1 MPIKKEKIKEKRKT
15 NLNFQISEILRSK
28 LHKMLKGKYTS
39 RQKLIGC
46 DIEHLKRWIEYRFD
60 EYMTWDNL
68 GKYWHID
75 HILPI
80 NKFNF
85 TNLNEQQICF
95 HWTNLQPLKASEN
108 IKKSKSITKL
118 YKKLKFIN
126 LKLWKIEDDIR
137 DCERK
142 KNFGDKF
149 IKLARAVYFT
159 NDERSLVKNKINKL
173 TKSNISEVKSY
184 KKY

>member
-1 MPIKKEKIKEKRKT
+1 MKITKKIYSELSAGELFDKISILEIKKNKIKD
-15 NLNFQISEILRSK
+15 
-28 LHKMLKGKYTS
+28 KGKRNIVIKELS
-39 RQKLIGC
+39 S
-46 DIEHLKRWIEYRFD
+46 
-60 EYMTWDNL
+60 
-68 GKYWHID
+68 
-75 HILPI
+75 
-80 NKFNF
+80 
-85 TNLNEQQICF
+85 
-95 HWTNLQPLKASEN
+95 LQETASEN

-118 YKKLKFIN
+118 YKNLKFVN

-142 KNFGDKF
+142 RNFGDKF

>member
-1 MPIKKEKIKEKRKT
+1 MKITKKIYSELSAGELFDKISILEIKKNKIKDKDKK
-15 NLNFQISEILRSK
+15 NIV
-28 LHKMLKGKYTS
+28 LKELS
-39 RQKLIGC
+39 S
-46 DIEHLKRWIEYRFD
+46 
-60 EYMTWDNL
+60 
-68 GKYWHID
+68 
-75 HILPI
+75 
-80 NKFNF
+80 
-85 TNLNEQQICF
+85 
-95 HWTNLQPLKASEN
+95 LQETASEN
-108 IKKSKSITKL
+108 IKKSKLITKL

-142 KNFGDKF
+142 RNFGDKF

-173 TKSNISEVKSY
+173 TKSNISEIKSY

>member
-1 MPIKKEKIKEKRKT
+1 MKITKKIYSEISAGELFDKISILEIKKNKIKD
-15 NLNFQISEILRSK
+15 
-28 LHKMLKGKYTS
+28 KGK
-39 RQKLIGC
+39 RNIV
-46 DIEHLKRWIEYRFD
+46 LKE
-60 EYMTWDNL
+60 L
-68 GKYWHID
+68 SS
-75 HILPI
+75 
-80 NKFNF
+80 
-85 TNLNEQQICF
+85 
-95 HWTNLQPLKASEN
+95 LQETASEN

-142 KNFGDKF
+142 RNFGDKF

>member
-1 MPIKKEKIKEKRKT
+1 MKITKKIYSEISAGELFDKISILEIKKNKIKDKNKR
-15 NLNFQISEILRSK
+15 NIV
-28 LHKMLKGKYTS
+28 LKELS
-39 RQKLIGC
+39 S
-46 DIEHLKRWIEYRFD
+46 
-60 EYMTWDNL
+60 
-68 GKYWHID
+68 
-75 HILPI
+75 
-80 NKFNF
+80 
-85 TNLNEQQICF
+85 
-95 HWTNLQPLKASEN
+95 LQETASEN
-108 IKKSKSITKL
+108 IEKSKSIIKL

-142 KNFGDKF
+142 NNFESKF

-159 NDERSLVKNKINKL
+159 NDERSHVKNKINSL

>member
-1 MPIKKEKIKEKRKT
+1 MKITKKIYSELSAGELFDKISILEIKKNKIKD
-15 NLNFQISEILRSK
+15 
-28 LHKMLKGKYTS
+28 KGK
-39 RQKLIGC
+39 RNIV
-46 DIEHLKRWIEYRFD
+46 LKE
-60 EYMTWDNL
+60 L
-68 GKYWHID
+68 SS
-75 HILPI
+75 
-80 NKFNF
+80 
-85 TNLNEQQICF
+85 
-95 HWTNLQPLKASEN
+95 LQETASEN
-108 IKKSKSITKL
+108 IKKSKLITKL

-142 KNFGDKF
+142 RNFGDKF

>member
-1 MPIKKEKIKEKRKT
+1 MKITKKIYSELSAGELFDKISILEIKKNKIKDKDKR
-15 NLNFQISEILRSK
+15 NIILKELS
-28 LHKMLKGKYTS
+28 S
-39 RQKLIGC
+39 
-46 DIEHLKRWIEYRFD
+46 
-60 EYMTWDNL
+60 
-68 GKYWHID
+68 
-75 HILPI
+75 
-80 NKFNF
+80 
-85 TNLNEQQICF
+85 
-95 HWTNLQPLKASEN
+95 LQETASEN
-108 IKKSKSITKL
+108 IKKSKSIPKL
-118 YKKLKFIN
+118 YKKLKFVN

-142 KNFGDKF
+142 RNFGDKF